1 MSGDRKCMEEEIF
14 NKISEQ
20 YNIEIKSGRFK
31 RDVPALL
38 SKDMKIFYINEKYS
52 LESQVYSIFHT
63 LAHIQLGT
71 KCSNSTAREEKAAV
85 ILTLELL
92 IPKDEIV
99 QYSFDK
105 LLKLKDTFPYCSYET
120 IAMRLLSLKSGILT
134 IWYEYEL
141 KSRRSFSEQK
151 ISEKPDSFE
160 DECMLYS
167 YKHQCS
173 IGRANEN
180 KGLRC
185 FSYFI
190 KEDSRKKVILS
201 TERI

>member
-1 MSGDRKCMEEEIF
+1 
-14 NKISEQ
+14 
-20 YNIEIKSGRFK
+20 
-31 RDVPALL
+31 
-38 SKDMKIFYINEKYS
+38 
-52 LESQVYSIFHT
+52 
-63 LAHIQLGT
+63 
-71 KCSNSTAREEKAAV
+71 EEKAAV
-85 ILTLELL
+85 TLTLELL

-105 LLKLKDTFPYCSYET
+105 LLKLKDKFPYCSYET
-120 IAMRLLSLKSGILT
+120 IAMRLLSLRSGILT

-190 KEDSRKKVILS
+190 KEDSTKKVILA